1 MTYRTVN
8 NRKIV
13 PVLVFAR
20 VIALNYLELYVQC
33 KIIESEIPNTTRMD
47 IFFRIYARSI
57 KIQCMKV
64 E

>member
-47 IFFRIYARSI
+47 IFSESMQEASKYNA
-57 KIQCMKV
+57 
-64 E
+64 